1 MSEYGAMYHDQ
12 KHQISQR
19 IGKSPDFEDQK
30 TQLLLLAAL
39 FPLRLAK
46 APIMQMQL
54 SAWRFVSHAQAV
66 GASRSGE
73 DHEIDNEVAI
83 DRSKEPPN
91 GANDLIK
98 VEVCDKT

>member
-1 MSEYGAMYHDQ
+1 MIKST
-12 KHQISQR
+12 KQIKFPKELVHLLISR
-19 IGKSPDFEDQK
+19 TL
-30 TQLLLLAAL
+30 TQLLLLN
-39 FPLRLAK
+39 PLPRLSLAK

-54 SAWRFVSHAQAV
+54 SAWQFVSHAQAV

-91 GANDLIK
+91 CANDLINK